1 MNKRVLI
8 TTPFPTLD
16 EVAKELGISKSR
28 QKKIEKLMEG
38 IIAARS
44 SERGARTR
52 EGLDERHRDVDG
64 TIDRKR
70 GDTRVDTLRKTYGES
85 FGQEVRGDAKLNT
98 LLERTGHDTLSD
110 YLRHHSDC
118 LRHRRA

>member
-8 TTPFPTLD
+8 TTPFPSLD

-52 EGLDERHRDVDG
+52 KGLDERHRDVDG

-110 YLRHHSDC
+110 YLRH
-118 LRHRRA
+118 RRA